1 MLILGLTGSV
11 AMGKSTTAAMF
22 AAAGLPVF
30 DADRAVHR
38 LYRGAA
44 VPVVEAAFPGTTV
57 DGAVDRDRL
66 REKVLGNEAA
76 MERLEALIHPLVRAE
91 RDAFLA
97 AARAAGHRAVVLDIP
112 LLFETGAEDDMD
124 AVMVVTTSPENQ
136 MARMMRREGMTRDR
150 AEAMIARQTP
160 DAEKRRRAHF
170 LVDTS
175 QSLDD
180 ARLQVAGILRA
191 IAGMTGRR

>member
-1 MLILGLTGSV
+1 MLVLGLTGSA

-30 DADRAVHR
+30 DADRTVHR

-44 VPVVEAAFPGTTV
+44 VPVVEAAFPGTTAG
-57 DGAVDRDRL
+57 GAVDRDRL

-91 RDAFLA
+91 RDVFLA
-97 AARAAGHRAVVLDIP
+97 AAAAAGHRAVVLDIP
-112 LLFETGAEDDMD
+112 LLFETGAEGDMD
-124 AVMVVTTSPENQ
+124 AVIVVTTAPEIQ
-136 MARMMRREGMTRDR
+136 MARMLARDGMTRER

-175 QSLDD
+175 SGLED

-191 IAGMTGRR
+191 VAGMTGRQ